1 MKKFSLIIIAF
12 FFSGLMLAQN
22 SVSGIVVDG
31 DTGTGLP
38 GASIIVEGTT
48 TGVSSDFN
56 GRFTINTES
65 GSTIVISYIGYE
77 STEIT
82 VSESLDLGII
92 QLSPGENVLSGVTVF
107 GGLSLAKDRETPVA
121 VSTLSTTEIE
131 DRIGS
136 LELPELLNSTPGV
149 YATKRGGAFG
159 DGYISVRGF
168 KQENIAVLINGMP
181 VNDMENGKVYWS
193 NWAGLTD
200 VVSAMQVQRGLGS
213 SPLPISSVGG
223 TINIVTKS
231 TELTKG
237 GKVGATVGS
246 DGYLKS
252 VLNYNTGI
260 MDGGHALSFVFS
272 RTGGDGVVD
281 FTEFEAFSY
290 FLGYGWKS
298 EDDKNNIQFI
308 VTGAPQYHQQRY
320 YSYYNQAT
328 LQQYIDHGIYYNFT
342 GGMYDGEGFN
352 MRRNF
357 YHKPIASVNWESKL
371 NTKSTL
377 SVTAYASVG
386 RGGGTGDIGRI
397 TTGGAGSFAHYFSG
411 DLNYGSQPGRYTLRN
426 PDTGY
431 FDFDKLAANNSGQ
444 PVTWYNGG
452 TKTNHLDS
460 ATGLYIVNDR
470 DERVDGVKRNG
481 IIRRASVNSHNWV
494 GGLVNF
500 KTQVDDEF
508 AYQVGADLRFYKGI
522 HYRRVDNLIG
532 ADGYRDFDNV
542 NYPNGFVAK
551 VEHPSTMENIW
562 NVFKSTDDDEK
573 IDYHNDGL
581 VSWQGLFGQAEYVTD
596 TYSVFVQGS
605 VANQG
610 FQRVDFFRYKVSDAM
625 HKSAKKN
632 ILGGTIKGG
641 ANFNIDAKN
650 NVYFNSGYYSKA
662 PNFDAVFLNYDNY
675 VTPDA
680 DLNNEKVFGLELGYG
695 YRSSNLNMN
704 LNLFRTSWKDRF
716 LSTSLRIGGTSG
728 RANYT
733 GVEQLHTGIEFDGVW
748 NISKYVKLEA
758 MATLGNYKYMAD
770 ITDDTVTTN
779 DGEVIGSSTLYLEGL
794 RIEDS
799 AQTTARANLVISP
812 TDNFYF
818 NISLFHADDIFG
830 GIHEDSI
837 FDDEYGYM
845 DENLVDMQLPAYQ
858 LFDAGAAYRFNIGD
872 DYVKIRLNINNIF
885 DEEYYPMSTT
895 NYPVTPT
902 STNHNGINVDNKVFP
917 GWGRTWNLGFTYQ
930 F

>member
-1 MKKFSLIIIAF
+1 MKKLITLLAAF
-12 FFSGLMLAQN
+12 FFSGIMLAQN
-22 SVSGIVVDG
+22 SVTGVVVDAE
-31 DTGTGLP
+31 TGSGLP
-38 GASIIVEGTT
+38 GASILIQGTT

-56 GRFTINTES
+56 GRFTIEADS
-65 GSTIVISYIGYE
+65 GSTIEISYVGYE
-77 STEIT
+77 SAEIS
-82 VSESLDLGII
+82 VSESLDLGLIK
-92 QLSPGENVLSGVTVF
+92 LNPGENILSGVTVF
-107 GGLSLAKDRETPVA
+107 GGLSLATDRETPVA
-121 VSTLSTTEIE
+121 VSTLNSTEIE
-131 DRIGS
+131 ERIGN
-136 LELPELLNSTPGV
+136 LEFPELLNSTPGV

-159 DGYISVRGF
+159 DSYISVRGF
-168 KQENIAVLINGMP
+168 KQENVAVLINGMP

-223 TINIVTKS
+223 TVNIVTKS
-231 TELTKG
+231 TELTQG
-237 GKVGATVGS
+237 GKVAATVGN
-246 DGYLKS
+246 DGYLKT

-272 RTGGDGVVD
+272 RTAGDGVVD
-281 FTEFEAFSY
+281 FTEFESYAY

-298 EDDKNNIQFI
+298 DDDKNNVQFI

-328 LQQYIDHGIYYNFT
+328 LQQYKDHGIYYNYT
-342 GGMYDGEGFN
+342 GGMYKGEGFN

-371 NTKSTL
+371 NSKSTL

-386 RGGGTGDIGRI
+386 RGGGTGDLGRI
-397 TTGGAGSFAHYFSG
+397 YGFHYFSG
-411 DLNYGSQPGRYTLRN
+411 DLNYGSQPGRYALRN
-426 PDTGY
+426 PSNGY
-431 FDFDKLAANNSGQ
+431 FDFDKLAAS
-444 PVTWYNGG
+444 NGG
-452 TKTNHLDS
+452 IPTTFYSGRTYSNVIDPT
-460 ATGLYIVNDR
+460 TGLYIVNDP
-470 DERVDGVKRNG
+470 DERVNGVKRNG

-494 GGLVNF
+494 GGLINF
-500 KTQVDDEF
+500 KTQSNENF
-508 AYQVGADLRFYKGI
+508 AYQVGADLRYYKGI
-522 HYRRVDNLIG
+522 HYRRLDNLLG

-542 NYPNGFVAK
+542 NYPGGFIAK
-551 VEHPSTMENIW
+551 KEHPSTMENIW

-596 TYSVFVQGS
+596 KYSVFVQGS

-610 FQRVDFFRYKVSDAM
+610 FQRVDFFRYKVNDPM
-625 HKSAKKN
+625 HKSATKN

-650 NVYFNSGYYSKA
+650 NVYVNTGYYSKA
-662 PNFDAVFLNYDNY
+662 PNFDAVFLDYDNY

-680 DLNNEKVFGLELGYG
+680 DLNNEKVFGLEVGYG

-716 LSTSLRIGGTSG
+716 LSDGIRIDGVSGT
-728 RANYT
+728 ANYT

-748 NISKYVKLEA
+748 NISNYVKLEA
-758 MATLGNYKYMAD
+758 MATLGNYKYQKD
-770 ITDDTVTTN
+770 VTDNTVTNN
-779 DGEVIGSSTLYLEGL
+779 DGQVIGSSTLYLGGL

-812 TDNFYF
+812 SDNFYF

-830 GIHEDSI
+830 GIHEDET
-837 FDDEYGYM
+837 FADEYGFL
-845 DENLVDMQLPAYQ
+845 DENLTDMRLPDYQ
-858 LFDAGAAYRFNIGD
+858 IFDAGATYRFKIGD
-872 DYVKIRLNINNIF
+872 DSVRLRLNINNLF

-895 NYPVTPT
+895 NYPVTST
-902 STNHNGINVDNKVFP
+902 STNYKGINVDNKVFP